1 MKFNYIISY
10 IHLSAFDYF
19 QNFTKV
25 LLIFNMQ
32 SVSINVASLPQDYPS
47 ICIPRV
53 FSNIKWQLV
62 KSTIE
67 QLGLGRVDRVDM
79 VQKSNEKGEKFQRV
93 FIHMKFWDR
102 AEQAQMV
109 RQKLLSGDNIKVVY
123 NDPWY
128 WQLSMSRI
136 AKPTFQKKKFEH
148 THHQKSK
155 PRIVVD
161 VSVPTPTQHR
171 PTWTT
176 PTHSHT
182 ISSPPP
188 PIRIPTTPSI
198 PMTPTLHPSG
208 PHSPP
213 MGPGPQ
219 SPPMSFQHAP
229 PAPSPQL
236 QTNAT
241 DDTPVSTPVS
251 TPVKRTIRRIKK
263 Q

>member
-1 MKFNYIISY
+1 
-10 IHLSAFDYF
+10 
-19 QNFTKV
+19 
-25 LLIFNMQ
+25 MQ

-136 AKPTFQKKKFEH
+136 PKPTFQKKKFEH
-148 THHQKSK
+148 NPQQKSK

-161 VSVPTPTQHR
+161 VSVPTPTYQK

-176 PTHSHT
+176 PT
-182 ISSPPP
+182 PL
-188 PIRIPTTPSI
+188 PTSPSI
-198 PMTPTLHPSG
+198 PMSPTLHPSG
-208 PHSPP
+208 PSGPHSPP
-213 MGPGPQ
+213 LCPT
-219 SPPMSFQHAP
+219 SPPISFQDAP
-229 PAPSPQL
+229 LAPSPDNTL
-236 QTNAT
+236 NLSPDNT
-241 DDTPVSTPVS
+241 TPSSVASVTV
-251 TPVKRTIRRIKK
+251 PVKKTIRRIKK
-263 Q
+263 QSS

>member
-1 MKFNYIISY
+1 
-10 IHLSAFDYF
+10 
-19 QNFTKV
+19 
-25 LLIFNMQ
+25 MQ
-32 SVSINVASLPQDYPS
+32 SVSINIASLPQDYPS

-53 FSNIKWQLV
+53 FSNIKWQFV

-79 VQKSNEKGEKFQRV
+79 VPKSNEKGDKFQRV

-102 AEQAQMV
+102 DEQAQMV

-148 THHQKSK
+148 TPQQKSK

-161 VSVPTPTQHR
+161 VTVPIPTYQK

-176 PTHSHT
+176 PL
-182 ISSPPP
+182 PPS
-188 PIRIPTTPSI
+188 PSI
-198 PMTPTLHPSG
+198 PMSPTLHHVVSGPHSPPMEHG

-213 MGPGPQ
+213 MGPGPY
-219 SPPMSFQHAP
+219 SPPISFQDAP
-229 PAPSPQL
+229 LAPSPD
-236 QTNAT
+236 N
-241 DDTPVSTPVS
+241 TPSSISPTA
-251 TPVKRTIRRIKK
+251 VKKTKKTRTIHRIKK
-263 Q
+263 QSS